1 MKKVVLTTESVCD
14 MSPAQIERMG
24 LPIIPFHIFLDGKE
38 YLDGVSIQT
47 EDVFDT
53 YRKRKVLPKTG
64 AINVEEFTAFFRPL
78 VDQGFEVVHISL
90 GSGISCTYQNAVIAA
105 QNLPGVYPVDSR
117 NLSTGLSTI
126 ICYAQRMIDAGMTGA
141 QVQAGCEELRMR
153 VHGSFVIDTLE
164 FLASGG
170 RCSSLA
176 ALGANLLRL
185 HPVIEVDSA
194 DGTMHVGK
202 KYRGSLNRVIPQ
214 YFYEF
219 VSRFPDVETDFIY
232 LTHACSSEEE
242 IALAREAILKAHPY
256 KEVYIT
262 CAGTT
267 ISSHCGPHC
276 IGCFVVTKK

>member
-1 MKKVVLTTESVCD
+1 MGKVLLTTESVCD
-14 MSPAQIERMG
+14 IDPGMREKLDLR
-24 LPIIPFHIFLDGKE
+24 IIPYHVILDGKE
-38 YLDGVSIQT
+38 YLDGVDITT
-47 EDVFDT
+47 EDIFRG
-53 YRKRKVLPKTG
+53 YRERHILPKTG
-64 AINVEEFTAFFRPL
+64 AINEEEFIAFFTPL
-78 VDQGFEVVHISL
+78 VEQGYEVVHISL
-90 GSGISCTYQNAVIAA
+90 GSGISCTYQNAVLAA
-105 QNLPGVYPVDSR
+105 ARLPGVYPVDSR

-126 ICYAQRMIDAGMTGA
+126 LLYADRMIRAGMTGA
-141 QVQAGCEELRMR
+141 QVQAACESLRMR

-164 FLASGG
+164 FLAAGG

-185 HPVIEVDSA
+185 HPVIEVDTS

-219 VSRFPDVETDFIY
+219 VSRFEDVETEFIF

-242 IALAREAILKAHPY
+242 IGLAREAILRAHPY
-256 KEVYIT
+256 KEVYVT

-267 ISSHCGPHC
+267 ISTHCGPHC
-276 IGCFVVTKK
+276 IGCFVVTKE